1 MKDKKLKPSDK
12 EIMKPRHY
20 DMPIPPIE
28 YILKNDLDYCSGSI
42 ITLASAWKKRGTPV
56 QDLKKIIQFATFLIE
71 HLSRPKILGEVSYI
85 KRFSLNVLKK
95 CKIICVD

>member
-1 MKDKKLKPSDK
+1 MKNKKPESSDT
-12 EIMKPRHY
+12 ETMKPRHY

-56 QDLKKIIQFATFLIE
+56 HDLKKIIQFATFLIE
-71 HLSRPKILGEVSYI
+71 GQL
-85 KRFSLNVLKK
+85 
-95 CKIICVD
+95 

>member
-1 MKDKKLKPSDK
+1 MKDKKPESGDK

-42 ITLASAWKKRGTPV
+42 ITLASAWKMRGTAGTGS
-56 QDLKKIIQFATFLIE
+56 KKDNSVCNFF
-71 HLSRPKILGEVSYI
+71 
-85 KRFSLNVLKK
+85 
-95 CKIICVD
+95 D